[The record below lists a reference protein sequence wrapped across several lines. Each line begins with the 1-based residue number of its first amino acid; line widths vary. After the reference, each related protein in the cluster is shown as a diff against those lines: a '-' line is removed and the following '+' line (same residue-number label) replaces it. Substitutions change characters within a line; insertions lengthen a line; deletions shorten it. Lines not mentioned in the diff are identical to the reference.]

1 MYGLAV
7 MDSISNS
14 RQEDADPDGDGIGD
28 ACNDDM
34 DNDGIPN
41 TFWSGLAIDGQLS
54 GVLGM
59 PSLSTSSSQ
68 ASPIPSPSASSCPE
82 FGVLGQLSLRHFS
95 WNGIL
100 LPKLFWPTVRKK
112 CSSDREKN
120 LKFEAEGWEFAKH
133 FEMTRTI
140 YSNNERSE
148 EFLLTELFFNLFLD
162 FSHI

>member
-59 PSLSTSSSQ
+59 PSLSASSSQ

-95 WNGIL
+95 
-100 LPKLFWPTVRKK
+100 
-112 CSSDREKN
+112 
-120 LKFEAEGWEFAKH
+120 
-133 FEMTRTI
+133 
-140 YSNNERSE
+140 
-148 EFLLTELFFNLFLD
+148 
-162 FSHI
+162 